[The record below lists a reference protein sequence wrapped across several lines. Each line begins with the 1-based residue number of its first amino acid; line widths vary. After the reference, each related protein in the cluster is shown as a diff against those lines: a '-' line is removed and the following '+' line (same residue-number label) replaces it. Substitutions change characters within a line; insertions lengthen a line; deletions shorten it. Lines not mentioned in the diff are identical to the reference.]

1 MEELLQILK
10 RVKPEVDFENEDA
23 LVDDE
28 ILDSFDVIAIIT
40 ALNKAYDI
48 NISIANLLPKNLNDV
63 NAIYSLVQEALE
75 DLHSL

>member
-75 DLHSL
+75 D

>member
-1 MEELLQILK
+1 MEELLEILQ

-23 LVDDE
+23 LIDDE

-48 NISIANLLPKNLNDV
+48 NITIASLLPKNLNSME
-63 NAIYSLVQEALE
+63 AIYALVQEALE
-75 DLHSL
+75 D

>member
-1 MEELLQILK
+1 MEELLKILHK
-10 RVKPEVDFENEDA
+10 VKPEVDFENEDA
-23 LVDDE
+23 LIDDE

-75 DLHSL
+75 D